1 MKRNQLYIA
10 WTFVLASM
18 MACTDNTPA
27 IHPLDEEA
35 SRIYLSAG
43 IGEAVSSRTPYSGS
57 PIKDED
63 NNILYEVPTT
73 SHPLDVSVWAST
85 DPNAFP
91 NERKNGKD
99 GTVAIHTQAHFQSG
113 APQLLGEAIYPTDPD
128 APEGTVG
135 NPPTVYFVGFHPK
148 SKEGSLWTSSND
160 NKVASFTFTGEED
173 VMFAPQIEGRYGTA
187 YDQSPTFHFHHLLT
201 CIRIEMIA
209 DKAEEDV
216 EKRKDVSEAWGQ
228 IESLTIRSKQNVTVS
243 NLSAGT
249 FNSSNVAF
257 GGEEVAMKLYQTGTD
272 NVFEHI
278 MIPHEEATE
287 VAYVMCAPVVGD
299 AQAPGANEG
308 EYVTVPEYT
317 LHIKTSQRELDI
329 PIDLKKKNGEDSFT
343 YFTGSTMGH
352 QFLVQLNFKM
362 GNVISVS
369 AAISLD
375 ANTDWFTHGTGSEDL
390 EEKDFNEKTN

>member
-57 PIKDED
+57 PVKDEHD
-63 NNILYEVPTT
+63 NILYEVPTT

-85 DPNAFP
+85 TSGVFP
-91 NERKNGKD
+91 DLDLNGRN

-113 APQLLGEAIYPTDPD
+113 APQLLGEAIYPKAAANAT
-128 APEGTVG
+128 AKS
-135 NPPTVYFVGFHPK
+135 VYFVGFHPK
-148 SKEGSLWTSSND
+148 SKEGSLWTSSNE
-160 NKVASFTFTGEED
+160 NSVASFTFTGEED

-216 EKRKDVSEAWGQ
+216 EKRKDVSEAWGE
-228 IESLTIRSKQNVTVS
+228 IKSLTISSKQNVTVS

-257 GGEEVAMKLYQTGTD
+257 DGEEVAMKLYQTGTD
-272 NVFEHI
+272 NVFENR

-287 VAYVMCAPVVGD
+287 VAYVMCAPVEGF

-329 PIDLKKKNGEDSFT
+329 PIDLKKIGDATPT
-343 YFTGSTMGH
+343 YFEGSTMGH

-390 EEKDFNEKTN
+390 EEKDFNEKN

>member
-43 IGEAVSSRTPYSGS
+43 IGEAVSSRTPYSG
-57 PIKDED
+57 
-63 NNILYEVPTT
+63 EVPTT

-85 DPNAFP
+85 TPGVFP
-91 NERKNGKD
+91 DSDLNGKT
-99 GTVAIHTQAHFQSG
+99 GIVAIHTQAHFQSG

-128 APEGTVG
+128 AQEGTVG

-148 SKEGSLWTSSND
+148 SEDGSLWTSSDD
-160 NKVASFTFTGEED
+160 NNVASFTFTGKED
-173 VMFAPQIEGRYGTA
+173 VMFAPQIEGKYGTA

-216 EKRKDVSEAWGQ
+216 ENRKDVSDAWGE
-228 IESLTIRSKQNVTVS
+228 IESLTISSQQNVTVS
-243 NLSAGT
+243 SLSEET
-249 FNSSNVAF
+249 FIPSNVAF
-257 GGEEVAMKLYQTGTD
+257 VGEEVDMKLYQTGTD
-272 NVFEHI
+272 NVFQNS
-278 MIPHEEATE
+278 MIPYEEATE
-287 VAYVMCAPVVGD
+287 VAYVMCAPVVGV
-299 AQAPGANEG
+299 AQADGAIEG

-390 EEKDFNEKTN
+390 EEEDFNEKTN